1 MIGIDT
7 NVLVRYLAQDDPR
20 QSAAATRF
28 VEGLSGQS
36 PGFIS
41 LVVLAETCWVLQ
53 SNYSATSA
61 ELADT
66 IDDMLAMSSFHLQQR
81 DVVKA
86 VVAAVRAVS
95 GSKVGVV
102 DLLIAELARDEGCSQ
117 TVTFDKNAAKAAGMT
132 LLN

>member
-7 NVLVRYLAQDDPR
+7 NVLVRYLAQDDVR

-28 VEGLSGQS
+28 VEGLSAQN
-36 PGFIS
+36 PAFIS

-61 ELADT
+61 ELAET
-66 IDDMLAMSSFHLQQR
+66 IDDLLAMSSFHLQAR

-86 VVAAVRAVS
+86 VVAGVRAAA
-95 GSKVGVV
+95 GGKVGVV
-102 DLLIAELARDEGCSQ
+102 DLLIAKLAGDEGCSQ
-117 TVTFDKNAAKAAGMT
+117 TVTFDRNAAKAAGMT
-132 LLN
+132 LLS